1 MPASSRSMIT
11 GPALPEHPDLAQFD
25 IQPFS
30 VLELCHR
37 NRPVLAVALGRR
49 IIGEAP
55 SEDFGSVR
63 MTAECLPT
71 STRPK
76 AATTESSPSG
86 ACSMQRTKL
95 PQGINEARDQL
106 PFGQGDSSIIVAR
119 SPFTVQ

>member
-1 MPASSRSMIT
+1 LSHGWAFARHGRVPDAGEQPVDEIT

-55 SEDFGSVR
+55 SEDFGSVPYDCR
-63 MTAECLPT
+63 MLAHKHPA
-71 STRPK
+71 K
-76 AATTESSPSG
+76 G
-86 ACSMQRTKL
+86 
-95 PQGINEARDQL
+95 RD
-106 PFGQGDSSIIVAR
+106 D
-119 SPFTVQ
+119 